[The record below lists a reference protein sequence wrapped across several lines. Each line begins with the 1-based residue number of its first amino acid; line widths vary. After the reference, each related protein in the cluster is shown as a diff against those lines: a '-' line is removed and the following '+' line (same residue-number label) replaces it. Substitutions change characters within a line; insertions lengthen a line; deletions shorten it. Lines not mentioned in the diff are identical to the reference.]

1 MKVTHVQIT
10 EYADSGVM
18 WPSGFL
24 GAEGVL
30 LGLVRRGLLGLFVE
44 QSLKTYQAVISS
56 RQCLV
61 SYRIKEWF
69 ALEGDH

>member
-1 MKVTHVQIT
+1 VKVTHVQIT

-30 LGLVRRGLLGLFVE
+30 LGLVRRGLLGFFCG
-44 QSLKTYQAVISS
+44 AI
-56 RQCLV
+56 
-61 SYRIKEWF
+61 
-69 ALEGDH
+69 LEDLPGCHFQ